1 MRTLLLAA
9 LAALALAGPAQ
20 AAQPE
25 PESALSVVAFN
36 VLAPVWAAPVW
47 YPEDMDASLLDNAV
61 RRPRITSFLASR
73 ASTTDVFCLQEVQ
86 ESELPH
92 FLDAV
97 GNGFSGAMAH
107 NDRDWWSNW
116 LVPEIPWAPN
126 GTAVLVRRSTFSSIR
141 IRDIALSGDG
151 NHGALFEGVERAS
164 GRRVRAASIHLDSDI
179 QANRNREA
187 KSLMTQMPSAAR
199 TVDIVCGDFN
209 EDTVNGAASGIFQ
222 RAGFTD
228 ALAAIGNRE
237 PTHPWDSQYNG
248 SPRWSIIDHVL
259 VRNARPLGGDVHDFG
274 VYAIHDETA
283 RIEANLRNTGSDHF
297 PIGANASF

>member
-1 MRTLLLAA
+1 MHSQPRRRLAK
-9 LAALALAGPAQ
+9 PA
-20 AAQPE
+20 PE
-25 PESALSVVAFN
+25 NHLSVISFN

-47 YPEDMDASLLDNAV
+47 YPETMDAALLDNDF
-61 RRPRITSFLASR
+61 RRPRIASFLAGR
-73 ASTTDVFCLQEVQ
+73 AATTDIFCLQEVQ

-92 FLDAV
+92 FLEAV
-97 GNGFSGAMAH
+97 GSGFTGAMAH

-116 LVPEIPWAPN
+116 VVPEIPWAPN
-126 GTAVLVRRSTFSSIR
+126 GTAVLVRRGAFSSIR
-141 IRDIALSGDG
+141 IGDIALSDDG

-164 GRRVRAASIHLDSDI
+164 GRRVRAASVHLDSDV

-187 KSLMTQMPSAAR
+187 RSLMTQMPSAAG
-199 TVDIVCGDFN
+199 TVDVACGDIN
-209 EDTVNGAASGIFQ
+209 EDAVNGAASGIFQ

-259 VRNARPLGGDVHDFG
+259 VRNARPVSGDVHDFG
-274 VYAIHDETA
+274 VYAIEDETQ
-283 RIEANLRNTGSDHF
+283 RIEANFRNTGSDHF
-297 PIGANASF
+297 PVGAVVGF